1 MILFNLKIA
10 WRNIIKN
17 RTFSAINIIGL
28 ALSMASCLIITTYV
42 WTELQHDNFHKNAE
56 DIYRITEKQNQ
67 AGTIYNVAV
76 TPGPLAEQLKKDFP
90 EVINTV
96 RFGGWGGVVK
106 NGTNIM
112 RENKMLLT
120 DNSVFST
127 FDFPLVKGNAKTA
140 LSSPNDIVI
149 TENTAKRFFG
159 SRWKENPALIGQRFT
174 LNDETDFVLAGVAAN
189 PPENSSIQ
197 FEILLPLQYL
207 FNSDKWSNQWQSN
220 NFHTYL
226 QLKPGT
232 DVAAFGKKIEK
243 QLHVYNPD
251 TKDLMYLQ
259 PLKSQYL
266 HSAFDFGTDWGKR
279 SNYTYIRIFSG
290 VGLLLLIIACVNFIN
305 LSTSRSIK
313 RSMEVG
319 VRKVNGASRGQLVLQ
334 FLSESVVMS
343 AIAGV
348 LAIVLIN
355 MISPFLKSYTGS
367 SIFLSLSHPLTIP
380 FFVSTILI
388 IGVIAGLYPA
398 FFLSRFNPVKVFKH
412 SRGISSGKRFR
423 QVLVTLQF
431 TISVTLITCT
441 WVMYNQLEFIRTKDL
456 GFDKD
461 QLISIR
467 LSGKMKEE
475 AAVFKQEIE
484 KLSSVKA
491 ATASTMSLVN
501 VGNSSYLEWDGM
513 QESDKFLITQANID
527 PDFIPALGMQM
538 INGNNFSKK
547 KSTDTSQYI
556 VNEATVKRLGMSVN
570 EIIGKEYTFWG
581 AKGKVIGVVQD
592 FHFKPLKTGIEP
604 FIFRYQPK
612 EFYFNVIVKT
622 APGKSADAL
631 SSIEKIYK
639 KMEPEFPLE
648 YSFINESLNELYR
661 EDKKTAGII
670 FLFAGLTIFVGCL
683 GLFGLTVYATEQ
695 RIKEIGIRKVLGAG
709 VSSIVALLSSDFL
722 KLIILSTL
730 IAIPAGLYFM
740 QKWLQE
746 FAFRIDVQWWIF
758 AGVGMLVLVIAFIT
772 ISFHAVKAAMANPV
786 KSLRSE

>member
-17 RTFSAINIIGL
+17 RTFSAINVTGL
-28 ALSMASCLIITTYV
+28 ALSMACCLVIATYV
-42 WTELQHDNFHKNAE
+42 WSELRHDTFHKNAAN
-56 DIYRITEKQNQ
+56 IYRITEKQNQ

-76 TPGPLAEQLKKDFP
+76 TPGPLAEELKKDFP

-96 RFGGWGGVVK
+96 RFGSWGGVVK

-120 DNSVFST
+120 DNSVFSA
-127 FDFPLVKGNAKTA
+127 FDFPLIKGNPKTA
-140 LSSPNDIVI
+140 LNSPSDIVI

-159 SRWKENPALIGQRFT
+159 NKWKENPALIGQRFT
-174 LNDETDFVLAGVAAN
+174 LNDEADFVLAGVTVN

-207 FNSDKWSNQWQSN
+207 FATDKWSNKWQSN

-251 TKDLMYLQ
+251 TEDLMYLQ

-279 SNYTYIRIFSG
+279 SSFTYIKIFSG
-290 VGLLLLIIACVNFIN
+290 VGILLLIIACVNFVN
-305 LSTSRSIK
+305 LSTSRSLK

-319 VRKVNGASRGQLVLQ
+319 VRKVNGASRNQLIFQ
-334 FLSESVVMS
+334 FLTESIVMS
-343 AIAGV
+343 AIAGI

-355 MISPFLKSYTGS
+355 LFSPFLKTYTGTGM
-367 SIFLSLSHPLTIP
+367 FFSLAHPLTVP
-380 FFVSTILI
+380 FFIATIVI
-388 IGVIAGLYPA
+388 IGIIAGLYPA
-398 FFLSRFNPVKVFKH
+398 FFLSRFNPIKVFKH
-412 SRGISSGKRFR
+412 SRSMSSGKRFR
-423 QVLVTLQF
+423 QALVTLQF

-441 WVMYNQLEFIRTKDL
+441 WIMYNQLEFVRNKDL

-467 LSGKMKEE
+467 LSRNLKDK
-475 AAVFKQEIE
+475 AATFKQEVE
-484 KLSSVKA
+484 KLPGVVA
-491 ATASTMSLVN
+491 ATASTMTLVN

-538 INGNNFSKK
+538 INGDNFSKQ

-556 VNEATVKRLGMSVN
+556 VNEATVKRLGMNVS

-612 EFYFNVIVKT
+612 EFYFNVIVKI
-622 APGKSADAL
+622 APGKSSDAI

-639 KMEPEFPLE
+639 TMEPEFPLE

-661 EDKKTAGII
+661 EDEKTAGII
-670 FLFAGLTIFVGCL
+670 LLFAVLTIFVGCL
-683 GLFGLTVYATEQ
+683 GLFGLTVFATEQ

-709 VSSIVALLSSDFL
+709 VSSIVTLISSDFL
-722 KLIILSTL
+722 KLIVLATL
-730 IAIPAGLYFM
+730 IAIPVGLYFI

-746 FAFRIDVQWWIF
+746 FAFRIDVQWWFF
-758 AGVGMLVLVIAFIT
+758 AGVGMMVLIVALIT
-772 ISFHAVKAAMANPV
+772 ISAHAVKAAMANPTE
-786 KSLRSE
+786 SLRSE